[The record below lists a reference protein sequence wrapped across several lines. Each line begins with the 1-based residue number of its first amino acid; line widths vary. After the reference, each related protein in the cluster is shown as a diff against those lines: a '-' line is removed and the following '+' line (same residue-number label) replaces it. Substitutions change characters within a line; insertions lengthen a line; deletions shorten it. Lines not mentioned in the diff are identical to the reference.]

1 MLQLEAQAILAGRP
15 QPVVGVISGRLL
27 RAEVQLDRQ
36 LQVMHALVIA
46 QQQIQLAQGLPSL
59 AYRQAGG
66 Q

>member
-1 MLQLEAQAILAGRP
+1 MLQLEAQAILAGRS

-36 LQVMHALVIA
+36 FQVVRALVIA
-46 QQQIQLAQGLPSL
+46 QQQIQLAQGLPGL